1 MRHGVLGGTFD
12 PVHVG
17 HLDVARAA
25 AAALALDD
33 IQVMPSR
40 IPPHRRPPQAPPD
53 ARLEMVRL
61 AIAGEPRF
69 VASDLELRSEGPSY
83 TTATLDR
90 LQASGVDLGS
100 VFLITGADAFRDIA
114 TWKNY
119 PAILDRCHFVAV
131 SRPGFPASRLRDA
144 LPALA
149 SRMVEA
155 PGGAVPA
162 RPAIVLVDAPTAP
175 VSSTDI
181 RQRLAKGQSIDGLV
195 PPAVAAYIERQG
207 LYRSPDVKEQ
217 NGQG

>member
-12 PVHVG
+12 PIHIG

-25 AAALALDD
+25 VAALALDD
-33 IQVMPSR
+33 VQVMPSR
-40 IPPHRRPPQAPPD
+40 IPPHRRSPHAPAE
-53 ARLEMVRL
+53 ARLAMVRL
-61 AIAGEPRF
+61 AIDGEPRF
-69 VASDLELRSEGPSY
+69 AASDLELQSDGPSY

-90 LQASGVDLGS
+90 LHASGVDLSS
-100 VFLITGADAFRDIA
+100 VFFITGADAFRDIA

-131 SRPGFPASRLRDA
+131 SRPGCPASGLRAA

-149 SRMVEA
+149 SRMVDATA
-155 PGGAVPA
+155 PVPA
-162 RPAIVLVDAPTAP
+162 RPAIVLVNAPTAP

-181 RQRLAKGQSIDGLV
+181 RARLAHGQSIAGLV
-195 PPAVAAYIERQG
+195 PPAVAAYIESHG
-207 LYRSPDVKEQ
+207 LYRSSQVKEQ